1 MSIPEHLQD
10 GIHVARVA
18 EVTQSSHADNGRRP
32 TPWQPPWISAARR
45 CVVSFQINISAI
57 HWQTGLSVILNWT
70 HMCSSSYV
78 CRQWWHYSHLPAAC
92 CSAVCY
98 AAINPYLLQT
108 GPTAAKTDRWHPR
121 DGQIVL
127 CIVCRQYQ
135 QDRYVGHSHLAK
147 CQSQKIPKHDYGHF
161 HVTTVAWHWYRLRC
175 DFLLVFYSALMS
187 RWNRYRVISRQ
198 SHIPMLIW
206 TSISGLW
213 KLH

>member
-78 CRQWWHYSHLPAAC
+78 CRQWWHYSHSPAAC

-98 AAINPYLLQT
+98 AAHTCLMALCPGLPGWAGTRKVKPIWILLEQE
-108 GPTAAKTDRWHPR
+108 
-121 DGQIVL
+121 IVSGSGISWACASL
-127 CIVCRQYQ
+127 
-135 QDRYVGHSHLAK
+135 HLA
-147 CQSQKIPKHDYGHF
+147 PD
-161 HVTTVAWHWYRLRC
+161 R
-175 DFLLVFYSALMS
+175 
-187 RWNRYRVISRQ
+187 
-198 SHIPMLIW
+198 
-206 TSISGLW
+206 
-213 KLH
+213 

>member
-45 CVVSFQINISAI
+45 CVVSFRINISAI

-78 CRQWWHYSHLPAAC
+78 CRQWWHYSHSPAAC

-108 GPTAAKTDRWHPR
+108 GPTAAKTDRWHPG

-127 CIVCRQYQ
+127 CIPTRPICWSQPPRQ
-135 QDRYVGHSHLAK
+135 V
-147 CQSQKIPKHDYGHF
+147 PKPKDTKTWFWALPRHYSSMTLVPTDSWG
-161 HVTTVAWHWYRLRC
+161 VTSY
-175 DFLLVFYSALMS
+175 
-187 RWNRYRVISRQ
+187 
-198 SHIPMLIW
+198 
-206 TSISGLW
+206 
-213 KLH
+213 